1 MAPMSLGSLPP
12 SERAFATL
20 AVGAYLRRTAW
31 PRRRLLMGGCALAVL
46 FDAAQWWARQGPPG
60 RLWRP
65 SLRPWQLWP
74 PWC

>member
-1 MAPMSLGSLPP
+1 MAPISLGSLPP

-46 FDAAQWWARQGPPG
+46 FDAAQW
-60 RLWRP
+60 
-65 SLRPWQLWP
+65 
-74 PWC
+74 